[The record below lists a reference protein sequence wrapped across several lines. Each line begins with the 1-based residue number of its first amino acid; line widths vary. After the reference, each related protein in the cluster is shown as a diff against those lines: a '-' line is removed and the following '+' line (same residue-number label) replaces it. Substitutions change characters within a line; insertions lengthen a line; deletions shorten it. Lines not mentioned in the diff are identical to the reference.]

1 MEFKEAFK
9 SKTNFTIDCDDF
21 DRFVESKYGGNLEF
35 VAQHEANNYS
45 NYDFSAPNQAMFFS
59 NEAEE
64 IRNGDY
70 NNHSIHK
77 IFQVLFEDGFIEEG
91 EYLIEVNW

>member
-1 MEFKEAFK
+1 MEFKKAFK
-9 SKTNFTIDCDDF
+9 SKTIFTIDCNDF
-21 DRFVESKYGGNLEF
+21 DRFVESKYEGNLEF

-45 NYDFSAPNQAMFFS
+45 NYDFEVPNKAMFFS

-70 NNHSIHK
+70 NNHSVHQ

-91 EYLIEVNW
+91 EYLIEVSW